1 VLLQDPDDLLFPVPA
16 LLHALSSRSI
26 YERTPV
32 FPGRVFRGH
41 VTLIAALIAVAA
53 IAALKGL
60 NNKIS
65 NEFNTIGSSL

>member
-41 VTLIAALIAVAA
+41 VKRRA
-53 IAALKGL
+53 K
-60 NNKIS
+60 
-65 NEFNTIGSSL
+65 

>member
-41 VTLIAALIAVAA
+41 VTGTNRREAKVR
-53 IAALKGL
+53 
-60 NNKIS
+60 S
-65 NEFNTIGSSL
+65 GSS